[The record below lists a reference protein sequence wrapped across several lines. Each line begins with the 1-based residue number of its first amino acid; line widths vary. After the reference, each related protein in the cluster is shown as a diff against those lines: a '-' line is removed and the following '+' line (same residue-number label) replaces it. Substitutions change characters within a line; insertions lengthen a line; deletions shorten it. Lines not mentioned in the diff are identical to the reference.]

1 MITKQRLSLDEV
13 VPGEIYE
20 DCLFLYSS
28 ERIHVDS
35 IKFKNC
41 EFQQTDFSDS
51 EWLDCQIES
60 CHFLNNDFSSSVFYR
75 TIFNKC
81 QLMGT
86 DFSNN
91 HWKNTIII
99 DSKADYLN
107 LSGSK
112 IETSQFEK
120 SSLVSAYFQNMQIKK
135 RLKFTQCELDK
146 ADFLDTALVGVDISK
161 SFFETLNVTTDQVRG
176 CIISPVQAIAFISLL
191 GVKINDEDF

>member
-1 MITKQRLSLDEV
+1 
-13 VPGEIYE
+13 
-20 DCLFLYSS
+20 
-28 ERIHVDS
+28 
-35 IKFKNC
+35 
-41 EFQQTDFSDS
+41 
-51 EWLDCQIES
+51 
-60 CHFLNNDFSSSVFYR
+60 
-75 TIFNKC
+75 
-81 QLMGT
+81 MGT

-135 RLKFTQCELDK
+135 GLKFTQCELDK
-146 ADFLDTALVGVDISK
+146 ADFLDTDLVGVDISK
-161 SFFETLNVTTDQVRG
+161 SFFETLNVTIDQVRG